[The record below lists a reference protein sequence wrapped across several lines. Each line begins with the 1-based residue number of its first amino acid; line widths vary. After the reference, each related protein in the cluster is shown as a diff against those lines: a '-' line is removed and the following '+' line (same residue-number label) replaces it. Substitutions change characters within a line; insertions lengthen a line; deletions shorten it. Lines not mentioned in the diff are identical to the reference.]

1 MFYRRLISSN
11 NLLQVTAVLAI
22 QTAVK
27 SGNNCHQ
34 ARVMRVYSKVPESY
48 QLHLGCHK
56 LLRFSDIS
64 SSPTIF
70 FLSFDLIYKM
80 FFTLNSSES

>member
-64 SSPTIF
+64 SSPSIF
-70 FLSFDLIYKM
+70 FFII
-80 FFTLNSSES
+80 